1 MSTAGAGKNKV
12 ITELLNGTLSS
23 FKSVVPLNFE
33 ITKPQLLESAL
44 HLQFGVLIGV
54 TGDIKGKIVF
64 SGDTNLFGSIGEAMY
79 GMSLE
84 GDMLASFSG
93 ELGNMIAGG
102 LSTNVVE
109 SGINIDITSPTIMQG
124 NTFLS
129 GYKQAIQLKFISEV
143 AGDMDIYLLLG

>member
-1 MSTAGAGKNKV
+1 MSTTVVGNNKV
-12 ITELLNGTLSS
+12 ILELLNGTLSS
-23 FKSVVPLNFE
+23 FQSVVPVNFE
-33 ITKPQLLESAL
+33 ITKPQLHESSL

-54 TGDIKGKIVF
+54 TGDIKGKLVF
-64 SGDTNLFGSIGEAMY
+64 SGDLNLFSYIGEAMY

-84 GDMLASFSG
+84 GEMLTSFSG

-124 NTFLS
+124 NTLLS
-129 GYKQAIQLKFISEV
+129 GYKKAISLKFLNKD